1 VFFAKRKTKDSFK
14 IKYIIYLLTHLSISE
29 LLLPLPHQTNS
40 KMNIAIVCYPTFGGS
55 GVVATELGLSLARKG
70 HQVHFITYSYPVRL
84 DFLEMNIHFHE
95 VHVEE
100 YPLFHYQ
107 PYELALSSKMAYVV
121 KNYHIDVLHVHY
133 AIPHAYAGYM
143 AKQMLKRENIEVPMI
158 TTLHGTDITLVGNH
172 PTYKEAVTFSINES
186 DAVTS
191 VSQSLKEDTLRLF
204 NVKKDIQVIPNFI
217 DLKKPLPLSPCKRAV
232 MAQPDELIVTHISNF
247 RKVKR
252 IDDVVKVFYGIQQK
266 LSAKL
271 IMVGDGPEREAADQL
286 CKDLGIKKK
295 VLFLGNTSDI
305 DRILCF
311 SDLFLLPSQSESFGL
326 SALEAMAAGVPVVSS
341 NAGGLPEVNEEGVSG
356 YLCPIG
362 DVTAMAERAIEILED
377 KKRLAQ
383 FKKNARQV
391 AHRFDED
398 KIVPMYEA
406 LYEKV
411 KTKNNALK
419 LEH

>member
-1 VFFAKRKTKDSFK
+1 
-14 IKYIIYLLTHLSISE
+14 
-29 LLLPLPHQTNS
+29 
-40 KMNIAIVCYPTFGGS
+40 MNIAIVCYPTFGGS
-55 GVVATELGLSLARKG
+55 GVVATELGLALARKG

-121 KNYHIDVLHVHY
+121 KTYNIDILHVHY

-143 AKQMLKRENIEVPMI
+143 AKQMLKREGIEVPMI

-186 DAVTS
+186 DIVTS
-191 VSQSLKEDTLRLF
+191 VSESLKRDTLRLF
-204 NVKKDIQVIPNFI
+204 NVDKDIKVIPNFI
-217 DLKKPLPLSPCKRAV
+217 GLQKTERVSPCKRSV
-232 MAQPDELIVTHISNF
+232 MASADELIVTHISNF

-252 IDDVVKVFYGIQQK
+252 VDDVVRVFYGIQQQ
-266 LSAKL
+266 LPAKL
-271 IMVGDGPEREAADQL
+271 IMVGDGPEREIADQL

-311 SDLFLLPSQSESFGL
+311 TDLFLLPSESESFGL

-341 NAGGLPEVNEEGVSG
+341 NAGGLSEVNEEGVSG

-362 DVTAMAERAIEILED
+362 DVQTMAEKAIYILSD
-377 KKRLAQ
+377 KDRLAQ
-383 FKKNARQV
+383 FKQNARKV
-391 AHRFDED
+391 AARFDEE
-398 KIVPMYEA
+398 KIIPMYEA
-406 LYEKV
+406 LYYNAIKEK
-411 KTKNNALK
+411 
-419 LEH
+419 

>member
-1 VFFAKRKTKDSFK
+1 
-14 IKYIIYLLTHLSISE
+14 
-29 LLLPLPHQTNS
+29 
-40 KMNIAIVCYPTFGGS
+40 MNIAIVCYPTFGGS
-55 GVVATELGLSLARKG
+55 GVVATELGIALARKG

-107 PYELALSSKMAYVV
+107 PYELALSSKMAYVI
-121 KNYHIDVLHVHY
+121 KTYHIDILHVHY

-143 AKQMLKRENIEVPMI
+143 AKQMLKREGIEVPMV

-186 DAVTS
+186 DIVTS
-191 VSQSLKEDTLRLF
+191 VSESLKQDTLRLF
-204 NVKKDIQVIPNFI
+204 RIDKDIKVIPNFTNI
-217 DLKKPLPLSPCKRAV
+217 KKSKETSPCKRTV
-232 MAQPDELIVTHISNF
+232 MAKPEELIVTHISNF

-252 IDDVVKVFYGIQQK
+252 IDDVVRIFYGIQQK
-266 LSAKL
+266 LPAKL
-271 IMVGDGPEREAADQL
+271 IMVGDGPEREIADQL
-286 CKDLGIKKK
+286 CKDLGIKSK

-311 SDLFLLPSQSESFGL
+311 TDLFLLPSASESFGL

-341 NAGGLPEVNEEGVSG
+341 NTGGLPEVNEEGVSG

-362 DVTAMAERAIEILED
+362 DVKAMAEKAIYILED
-377 KKRLAQ
+377 KPRLAQ
-383 FKKNARQV
+383 FKQNARKV
-391 AHRFDED
+391 AERFDED

-406 LYEKV
+406 LYYSAIGNE
-411 KTKNNALK
+411 
-419 LEH
+419 

>member
-1 VFFAKRKTKDSFK
+1 
-14 IKYIIYLLTHLSISE
+14 
-29 LLLPLPHQTNS
+29 
-40 KMNIAIVCYPTFGGS
+40 MNIAIVCYPTFGGS
-55 GVVATELGLSLARKG
+55 GVVATELGLALARKG

-107 PYELALSSKMAYVV
+107 PYELALSSKMAYVI
-121 KNYHIDVLHVHY
+121 KTYHIDILHVHY

-143 AKQMLKRENIEVPMI
+143 AKQMLKREGIEVPMV

-186 DAVTS
+186 DIVTS
-191 VSQSLKEDTLRLF
+191 VSESLKQDTLRLF
-204 NVKKDIQVIPNFI
+204 RIDKDIKVIPNFTNI
-217 DLKKPLPLSPCKRAV
+217 KKSKETSPCKRTV
-232 MAQPDELIVTHISNF
+232 MAKPEELIVTHISNF

-252 IDDVVKVFYGIQQK
+252 IDDVVRIFYGIQQK
-266 LSAKL
+266 LPAKL
-271 IMVGDGPEREAADQL
+271 IMVGDGPEREIADQL
-286 CKDLGIKKK
+286 CKDLGIKSK

-311 SDLFLLPSQSESFGL
+311 TDLFLLPSASESFGL

-341 NAGGLPEVNEEGVSG
+341 NTGGLPEVNEEGVSG

-362 DVTAMAERAIEILED
+362 DVKAMAEKAIYILEN
-377 KKRLAQ
+377 KNRLAQ
-383 FKKNARQV
+383 FKQNARKV
-391 AHRFDED
+391 AERFDED

-406 LYEKV
+406 LYYSAIDNK
-411 KTKNNALK
+411 
-419 LEH
+419 

>member
-1 VFFAKRKTKDSFK
+1 
-14 IKYIIYLLTHLSISE
+14 
-29 LLLPLPHQTNS
+29 
-40 KMNIAIVCYPTFGGS
+40 MNIAIVCYPTFGGS
-55 GVVATELGLSLARKG
+55 GVVATELGLALARKG

-84 DFLEMNIHFHE
+84 DFLEVNIHFHE

-121 KNYHIDVLHVHY
+121 KTYNIDILHVHY

-143 AKQMLKRENIEVPMI
+143 AKQMLKREGIEVPMI

-186 DAVTS
+186 DVVTS
-191 VSQSLKEDTLRLF
+191 VSESLKRDTLRLF
-204 NVKKDIQVIPNFI
+204 NVDKDIKVIPNFI
-217 DLKKPLPLSPCKRAV
+217 GLQKTERVSPCKRSV
-232 MAQPDELIVTHISNF
+232 MASADELIVTHISNF

-252 IDDVVKVFYGIQQK
+252 VDDVVRVFYGIQQQ
-266 LSAKL
+266 LPAKL
-271 IMVGDGPEREAADQL
+271 IMVGDGPEREIADQL

-311 SDLFLLPSQSESFGL
+311 TDLFLLPSESESFGL

-341 NAGGLPEVNEEGVSG
+341 NAGGLSEVNEEGVSG

-362 DVTAMAERAIEILED
+362 DVQTMAEKAIYILSD
-377 KKRLAQ
+377 KDRLAQ
-383 FKKNARQV
+383 FKQNARKV
-391 AHRFDED
+391 AARFDEE
-398 KIVPMYEA
+398 KIIPMYEA
-406 LYEKV
+406 LYYNAIKEK
-411 KTKNNALK
+411 
-419 LEH
+419 